1 MKKHLFIAFAAAGLL
16 ASCSSNDDDFNA
28 PGGNQSGI
36 NENEPVEILLGVGTK
51 ANVTTKGTGSV
62 GADHNELNTLN
73 LWNNELV
80 NVYMFDQGTFDLA
93 SGDEGVIFDNALF
106 RTPENTAS
114 GQARHMDK
122 GVDPSW
128 DYDTDGYK
136 RNYYPMNGNFDFWA
150 YRVDDANQKPTV
162 TVNTNTLYSATQD
175 DGYSELKDGD
185 GNQLFVAN
193 TDLGNIASATKKTEA
208 EILGEGGTTADYSLV
223 YSKTET
229 TTSINGTTNYDYT
242 ISEKKGYAVKRNEA
256 GAALYVENTVA
267 DVSADIE
274 VADQK
279 TAAEILA
286 IPADL
291 SDYNIVFVKETF
303 TPDAMTAL
311 DPEVASDK
319 VTVPFSIDGSQDILA
334 ASTVLSDDEKAILCG
349 FTNFATLKA
358 DATNYTSTGAGDETF
373 DPANL
378 VAESAAAKA
387 WANYR
392 KSVYSAK
399 VARKGIQPNLSFKHM
414 LTRLTFDAKAMLD
427 EFAVGQES
435 EVRIKSIRVK
445 SKTEGKL
452 VATYDAQP
460 GAPETAPIVTA
471 LETTSNDY
479 SWLELKARNHTT
491 PDAPAYTDHNK
502 SLVSLVEADNAYVP
516 TLITETDY
524 YTAGIAIAAPAG
536 PATEIG
542 EALLVIPEEGG
553 IYDLEIE
560 IEQTV
565 PGREA
570 ADGTAIDKYKEI
582 KTGTIKN
589 LKIYAPGYTVAAPVA
604 FEAGKSYKVS
614 LQVYGMT
621 EIKVTTTLEKWVD
634 GGSIDINPDEQ
645 I

>member
-36 NENEPVEILLGVGTK
+36 NENEPAEILIGVGTK

-62 GADHNELNTLN
+62 GADHNELTSLN

-80 NVYMFDQGTFDLA
+80 NVYMFNQGTFDLA
-93 SGDEGVIFDNALF
+93 SGDEGVIFDNATFL
-106 RTPENTAS
+106 TPAGAVS

-122 GVDPSW
+122 VISDPSW
-128 DYDTDGYK
+128 DYSTEGYK

-150 YRVDDANQKPTV
+150 YRVDDANQKPQT
-162 TVNTNTLYSATQD
+162 TTTSTTTYTLDGSAEGYTPTNTFVLSGTNDNSSDIEAASPKTQTEIEEV
-175 DGYSELKDGD
+175 G
-185 GNQLFVAN
+185 
-193 TDLGNIASATKKTEA
+193 GNIN
-208 EILGEGGTTADYSLV
+208 DYVEV

-229 TTSINGTTNYDYT
+229 TTTINGTTNKEYT
-242 ISEKKGYAVKRNEA
+242 ITPTRGYDVLRNAA
-256 GAALYVENTVA
+256 GAALYVENTVS

-279 TAAEILA
+279 TAAQILA
-286 IPADL
+286 IPAEL
-291 SDYNIVFVKETF
+291 SNYKIVFVKETF

-311 DPEVASDK
+311 VPEVAAAN

-334 ASTVLSDDEKAILCG
+334 ASTVLSDDDKAVLCG
-349 FTNFATLKA
+349 FADFATLKA
-358 DATNYTSTGAGDETF
+358 DATNYNSTGAGDETF
-373 DPANL
+373 NPANL

-392 KSVYSAK
+392 QSVYSAK
-399 VARKGIQPNLSFKHM
+399 VARKNIQPNLSFKHM
-414 LTRLTFDAKAMLD
+414 LTRLTFDAKAMID
-427 EFAVGQES
+427 EFADGAES

-452 VATYDAQP
+452 VATYDAQSVV
-460 GAPETAPIVTA
+460 APETAPIVTA
-471 LETTSNDY
+471 LETTSDDY
-479 SWLELKARNHTT
+479 SWLELKARKHTT
-491 PDAPAYTDHNK
+491 PGTPAYTDNNTT
-502 SLVSLVEADNAYVP
+502 LVSLVEADNADEP

-542 EALLVIPEEGG
+542 EALLVIPEAGG
-553 IYDLEIE
+553 VYELEIE

-565 PGREA
+565 PGREE

-589 LKIYAPGYTVAAPVA
+589 LKIYAPGYTVDAPVA

-621 EIKVTTTLEKWVD
+621 EIKVFTTLEKWAD
-634 GGSIDINPDEQ
+634 GGSIEINPDQ
-645 I
+645 QF

>member
-1 MKKHLFIAFAAAGLL
+1 
-16 ASCSSNDDDFNA
+16 
-28 PGGNQSGI
+28 
-36 NENEPVEILLGVGTK
+36 
-51 ANVTTKGTGSV
+51 
-62 GADHNELNTLN
+62 
-73 LWNNELV
+73 
-80 NVYMFDQGTFDLA
+80 
-93 SGDEGVIFDNALF
+93 
-106 RTPENTAS
+106 
-114 GQARHMDK
+114 MDK
-122 GVDPSW
+122 VISDPSW

-150 YRVDDANQKPTV
+150 YRVDDANQKPQT
-162 TVNTNTLYSATQD
+162 TTTSTTTYTLDGSAEGYNPTNTFVPSGTADNSAAIEAATPKTQ
-175 DGYSELKDGD
+175 
-185 GNQLFVAN
+185 
-193 TDLGNIASATKKTEA
+193 TEI
-208 EILGEGGTTADYSLV
+208 EEGGEVMSNYVAV

-229 TTSINGTTNYDYT
+229 TTSIAGTTTYDYT

-291 SDYNIVFVKETF
+291 SNYKIVFVKETF

-311 DPEVASDK
+311 VPEVATDK

-334 ASTVLSDDEKAILCG
+334 ASTVLSDDDKAVLCG
-349 FTNFATLKA
+349 FADFATLKA

-373 DPANL
+373 NPANL

-392 KSVYSAK
+392 QSVYSAK
-399 VARKGIQPNLSFKHM
+399 VARKDIQPNLSFKHM
-414 LTRLTFDAKAMLD
+414 LTRLTFDAKAMID
-427 EFAVGQES
+427 EFAESEES

-479 SWLELKARNHTT
+479 SWLELKARNHAGT
-491 PDAPAYTDHNK
+491 PAYTDHNK
-502 SLVSLVEADNAYVP
+502 SLVSLVEADNAVTP
-516 TLITETDY
+516 TNITGTDY

-542 EALLVIPEEGG
+542 EALLVIPEAGG
-553 IYDLEIE
+553 VYELEIE

-565 PGREA
+565 PGRE
-570 ADGTAIDKYKEI
+570 DENGDAIPQYMVI
-582 KTGTIKN
+582 KPGTIMN
-589 LKIYAPGYTVAAPVA
+589 LKIYAPGYTESVPTA

>member
-62 GADHNELNTLN
+62 GADHNELNALN

-122 GVDPSW
+122 GDVDAATW
-128 DYDTDGYK
+128 DYSANGYK

-150 YRVDDANQKPTV
+150 YRVDDANQKPQT
-162 TVNTNTLYSATQD
+162 TTTETTTYTLDGSAE
-175 DGYSELKDGD
+175 GYTETD
-185 GNQLFVAN
+185 QYVAN
-193 TDLGNIASATKKTEA
+193 TTNDVSAEIEAAPKKTRD
-208 EILGEGGTTADYSLV
+208 EISDEDINNYALV

-229 TTSINGTTNYDYT
+229 TTSINGTTTKEYT
-242 ISEKKGYAVKRNEA
+242 TTPAKGYAVLTKDGSANGSAVFTSATSDEDID
-256 GAALYVENTVA
+256 VETNCKAKVDFA
-267 DVSADIE
+267 SGDD
-274 VADQK
+274 
-279 TAAEILA
+279 A
-286 IPADL
+286 I
-291 SDYNIVFVKETF
+291 YTKIVFVKETF
-303 TPDAMTAL
+303 TPNAMTAL
-311 DPEVASDK
+311 DPEVATDN

-334 ASTVLSDDEKAILCG
+334 ASTVLSDDEKAKLCG
-349 FTNFATLKA
+349 FDDFATLKGNA
-358 DATNYTSTGAGDETF
+358 ENYTSTGGDETF
-373 DPANL
+373 DPEKL
-378 VAESAAAKA
+378 VDESPAAKA
-387 WANYR
+387 WENYR

-414 LTRLTFDAKAMLD
+414 LTRLTFDAKAMID
-427 EFAVGQES
+427 EFAAGEES

-460 GAPETAPIVTA
+460 VVDPVTASIVTA

-479 SWLELKARNHTT
+479 SWLELKARNHTA

-502 SLVSLVEADNAYVP
+502 SLVSLVEADNAVTP
-516 TLITETDY
+516 TNITSTDY
-524 YTAGIAIAAPAG
+524 YTAGIAIAKPTET
-536 PATEIG
+536 ATEIG
-542 EALLVIPEEGG
+542 EALLVIPEASG
-553 IYDLEIE
+553 IYELEIE
-560 IEQTV
+560 IEQTIA
-565 PGREA
+565 GRETET
-570 ADGTAIDKYKEI
+570 GTAIDKYKQI
-582 KTGTIKN
+582 KTGTIRN
-589 LKIYAPGYTVAAPVA
+589 LKIYAPGYTEEDNQAA
-604 FEAGKSYKVS
+604 FEAGKSYKVT

-621 EIKVTTTLEKWVD
+621 EIKVFTTLEKWAD
-634 GGSIDINPDEQ
+634 GGSIEINPDEQ
-645 I
+645 L

>member
-36 NENEPVEILLGVGTK
+36 NENDPVEILLGVGTK

-62 GADHNELNTLN
+62 GADHNELNSLN
-73 LWNNELV
+73 LWNHELV

-122 GVDPSW
+122 GDVDAATW
-128 DYDTDGYK
+128 DYSANGYK

-150 YRVDDANQKPTV
+150 YRVDDANQKPET
-162 TVNTNTLYSATQD
+162 TTTSTTTYTLDGSAEGYTATNTFVLSSTADNSSAIEAASPKTQ
-175 DGYSELKDGD
+175 
-185 GNQLFVAN
+185 
-193 TDLGNIASATKKTEA
+193 TEI
-208 EILGEGGTTADYSLV
+208 EEGGGVISDYVEV

-229 TTSINGTTNYDYT
+229 TTTIEGTTNKEYT
-242 ISEKKGYAVKRNEA
+242 ITPTKGYAVLTKNGSA
-256 GAALYVENTVA
+256 VFTQATVDTDIDVDANCKAKA
-267 DVSADIE
+267 DFTTGDDATYT
-274 VADQK
+274 K
-279 TAAEILA
+279 
-286 IPADL
+286 
-291 SDYNIVFVKETF
+291 IVFVKETF

-311 DPEVASDK
+311 VPEVADDN

-334 ASTVLSDDEKAILCG
+334 ASTVLSDDDKAKLCG
-349 FTNFATLKA
+349 FPEFDDLKA
-358 DATNYTSTGAGDETF
+358 STDNYTSSTDETF
-373 DPANL
+373 DPSHL
-378 VAESAAAKA
+378 VTESAAAKA
-387 WANYR
+387 WTNYR

-479 SWLELKARNHTT
+479 SWLELKARNHAGT
-491 PDAPAYTDHNK
+491 PAYTDHNK
-502 SLVSLVEADNAYVP
+502 SLVSLVEADNAVTP
-516 TLITETDY
+516 TNITGTDY

-542 EALLVIPEEGG
+542 EALLVIPEAGG
-553 IYDLEIE
+553 VYELEIE

-565 PGREA
+565 PGRE
-570 ADGTAIDKYKEI
+570 DENGDAIPQYMVI
-582 KTGTIKN
+582 KPGTIMN
-589 LKIYAPGYTVAAPVA
+589 LKIYAPGYTESVPTA